1 MTATDPEALP
11 ETSDEAMM
19 PEGEA
24 SDIVPLSEV
33 DLDETATR
41 TALQSPVEDAEEGL
55 FAGLFGGSKEPAKS
69 DPKEPSVQ
77 QLEEYGVSAEAPRQE
92 PEPSR
97 EIVFGEVSKVCG
109 KSKKSLGKEVDRF
122 PERGSGFRLYDSDP
136 TSTAMRDHYV
146 TGFKDGCARQFKASL
161 ALLGAPSVHEA
172 MRYDPMV
179 KGKPYSGTDIAYE
192 RIKTRVCGK
201 GKGTPCTASGV
212 KKMEKNTA
220 FVTAY
225 KRFGGSA
232 HAEMLLHKGKIVA
245 RDLEGQ

>member
-1 MTATDPEALP
+1 MTASDPETAP
-11 ETSDEAMM
+11 DEMVSETQA
-19 PEGEA
+19 
-24 SDIVPLSEV
+24 DIVPLSEIE
-33 DLDETATR
+33 LDETATR
-41 TALQSPVEDAEEGL
+41 TALQSPVDDGEEGL
-55 FAGLFGGSKEPAKS
+55 FAGLFGAKKEPVDA
-69 DPKEPSVQ
+69 DPKEASVQ
-77 QLEEYGVSAEAPRQE
+77 QLEEYGVTAEVENPVAESARAIE
-92 PEPSR
+92 
-97 EIVFGEVSKVCG
+97 FGEVSKVCG
-109 KSKKSLGKEVDRF
+109 KSKRSMGKEVDRF

-136 TSTAMRDHYV
+136 TSTALRDHYV

-201 GKGTPCTASGV
+201 GKGKPCTASGV

-232 HAEMLLHKGKIVA
+232 HAEMLLHNGKIVA
-245 RDLEGQ
+245 RDLEGH